1 MHLNEQP
8 NSHSVIEANFSN
20 QPKVSDFMAT
30 DIVQANATASGLEI
44 VQQMAENSVSY
55 VVITEISASCLTV
68 PIGII
73 TRQDIVQLIARGQ
86 DLQQVLAQTIMSS
99 SLFCVEPFIRLR
111 QAYQEMVRQKVS
123 HLIVVGNQGELQGVI
138 KESELLKGLATL
150 GQNSSVYRLEKTQK
164 VNHLKQLT
172 NQLGIAVE
180 QHELYRQVKQ
190 ELTESQQAEYNLRKR
205 NEELQIIIQERN
217 KSLEATVTELNKE
230 AIIFNQVE
238 QAWQQ
243 TNAQLQAV
251 IDAVPGCVAWISS
264 DLKYLGVNQKL
275 AELYGVLPEEIINQ
289 SVDDFS
295 YYNEFTDYT
304 RQFFA
309 NSLQQNSVEV
319 EVKLKD
325 GHITYLIAAQK
336 YYQDRAAVFIGIDIT
351 ERKQAE
357 EELQKAL
364 AKEKELSELKSR
376 FVTMTSHEFRTP
388 LTTILGTTELLS
400 HYSHSWDEEKKQR
413 YLTRIQS
420 KVEYMTKMLDDILLI
435 SQTDSA
441 TRYF

>member
-8 NSHSVIEANFSN
+8 NSHSVIEADFSN

-30 DIVQANATASGLEI
+30 DIVQATATASGLEI
-44 VQQMAENSVSY
+44 VRQMAVNGVNY
-55 VVITEISASCLTV
+55 VVITETSDSCLTV

-73 TRQDIVQLIARGQ
+73 TRQDIVQLISRGQ

-99 SLFCVEPFIRLR
+99 SLFCVEPFTRIR
-111 QAYQEMVRQKVS
+111 QAYQEMVRQQVS
-123 HLIVVGNQGELQGVI
+123 HLVVVGNQGELQGVI
-138 KESELLKGLATL
+138 KESELLKALVNL
-150 GQNSSVYRLEKTQK
+150 GQYHSVSRIEKQQK
-164 VNHLKQLT
+164 INHLKQFT
-172 NQLGIAVE
+172 EQLNIAVE
-180 QHELYRQVKQ
+180 QHDLYKKVQKELAETKQ
-190 ELTESQQAEYNLRKR
+190 RESDLKKHNRDLHLLVEKHT
-205 NEELQIIIQERN
+205 
-217 KSLEATVTELNKE
+217 KSLEKTKTELNKE
-230 AIIFNQVE
+230 AIIFHQVE
-238 QAWQQ
+238 KAWQQ

-251 IDAVPGCVAWISS
+251 LDAVPGCVAWISS
-264 DLKYLGVNQKL
+264 DLRYLGVNRKL
-275 AELYGVLPEEIINQ
+275 AELYGGLPEEFINQ
-289 SVDDFS
+289 SIDNFS
-295 YYNEFTDYT
+295 SYREFTAYT
-304 RQFFA
+304 KQFFA
-309 NSLQQNSVEV
+309 QSVQQDSIEI
-319 EVKLKD
+319 EVKRSNH
-325 GHITYLIAAQK
+325 HITYLIAAQK
-336 YYQDRAAVFIGIDIT
+336 YYQDKAAVFIGIDIT

-357 EELQKAL
+357 KDLQKAL

-435 SQTDSA
+435 SQADSA